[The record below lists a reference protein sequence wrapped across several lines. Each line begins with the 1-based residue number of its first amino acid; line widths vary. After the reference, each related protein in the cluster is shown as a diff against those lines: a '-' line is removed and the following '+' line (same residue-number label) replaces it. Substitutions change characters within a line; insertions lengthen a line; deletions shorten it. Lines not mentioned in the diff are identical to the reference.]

1 MTNYTQLAYIS
12 ACYNIFMAHGL
23 AVRIVVLL
31 ALVFFVLPSLAFAAN
46 PLPGQIVP
54 EKCNEIG
61 GCQSVC
67 DIATVAQN
75 VLNTGIYVA
84 VFLSAILFAWAGWLY
99 LSSVAGGEISRAK
112 EIFMNVAIGLVI
124 ILAGWLVVDTLMRTL
139 VGNGGSFGPWNKI
152 CELLIQKVS
161 AFV

>member
-1 MTNYTQLAYIS
+1 MIRRL
-12 ACYNIFMAHGL
+12 L
-23 AVRIVVLL
+23 VRTAALL
-31 ALVFFVLPSLAFAAN
+31 VIVFFIAPSVALAAN
-46 PLPGQIVP
+46 TLPGQIVP
-54 EKCNEIG
+54 DSCNKVG

-67 DIATVAQN
+67 DLATIAQN
-75 VLNTGIYVA
+75 VLNTGIYIA

-99 LSSVAGGEISRAK
+99 LTSVAGSEVSRAK
-112 EIFMNVAIGLVI
+112 SIFFDVIVGLVI

-152 CELLIQKVS
+152 CQMFVEHTS

>member
-1 MTNYTQLAYIS
+1 MAALFTV
-12 ACYNIFMAHGL
+12 IFFIAPS
-23 AVRIVVLL
+23 I
-31 ALVFFVLPSLAFAAN
+31 ALAAN
-46 PLPGQIVP
+46 TLPGQIVP
-54 EKCNEIG
+54 ESCNQIG

-67 DIATVAQN
+67 DLATIAQN
-75 VLNTGIYVA
+75 VLNTGIYIA

-99 LSSVAGGEISRAK
+99 LTSAAGSEISRAK
-112 EIFMNVAIGLVI
+112 SIFFNVIVGLVI

-152 CELLIQKVS
+152 CQLFVEHAS